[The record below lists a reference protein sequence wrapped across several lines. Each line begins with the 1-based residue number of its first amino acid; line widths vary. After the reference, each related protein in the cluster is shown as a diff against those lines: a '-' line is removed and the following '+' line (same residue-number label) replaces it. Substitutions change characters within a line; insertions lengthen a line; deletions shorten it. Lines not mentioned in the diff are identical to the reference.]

1 MSRTIEVKRKKP
13 GRKPIYDYEK
23 YGIAGEEKS
32 KYSVIIT
39 VRLPIYAINRLDR
52 WIKEGTYQNRSRAIH
67 DLIMKSDE
75 ETLKELGKLKRKVE
89 VLEAENEALRRKI
102 KLVEEEKNKEIEE
115 LKRKYHELLKEHEEV
130 VQELMQLR
138 TSTTP
143 TVQEKEEVEADL
155 WVLVDEYLKAK
166 EESLKARTQR
176 EVDEA
181 ERRKNQLAN
190 EIYSI
195 LDSLGIDKVEF
206 WKALNLKGLDE
217 AKKLVGG

>member
-39 VRLPIYAINRLDR
+39 VRLPMYAINMLDR

-89 VLEAENEALRRKI
+89 VLEAENEALRNKI
-102 KLVEEEKNKEIEE
+102 KLVEEQKDAEIEE
-115 LKRKYHELLKEHEEV
+115 WKRRYHELLKDHEEV
-130 VQELMQLR
+130 VKELM
-138 TSTTP
+138 SFKAHG
-143 TVQEKEEVEADL
+143 ESKESKKTGKEL

-166 EESLKARTQR
+166 EESLKAKTQR

-181 ERRKNQLAN
+181 ERRKNQLMD
-190 EIYSI
+190 EINAI
-195 LDSLGIDKVEF
+195 LEAKGINKVEF
-206 WKALNLKGLDE
+206 WKTLNLKGLDE
-217 AKKLVGG
+217 AKKLVGGG